1 MDRTEETGARGFT
14 NEAGSV
20 DHGAGSEGGP
30 LSQSSKSEGRPVLQS
45 SKSEGG
51 SQSKI
56 PATLFW
62 VVAAA
67 ILLRV
72 ATVVFDRGKKEEA
85 IGLVHWQPREGAA
98 AAALALGKPL
108 LYDFT
113 AAWCGPCHRLDQEG
127 WGDSRIADLVN
138 ASYVPTRVVDRERED
153 GRNSSPIEDLERRYS
168 VSAFPTLVVAA
179 ADGRAVAKME
189 GYAGLDRLIR
199 FLEDSRKPAP

>member
-1 MDRTEETGARGFT
+1 MDRTEETGAGGFT
-14 NEAGSV
+14 NEAGPV
-20 DHGAGSEGGP
+20 GHGSNSEGGP
-30 LSQSSKSEGRPVLQS
+30 VRHS

-62 VVAAA
+62 IVAAA

-85 IGLVHWQPREGAA
+85 IGLVHWQPRERAA
-98 AAALALGKPL
+98 AAALTLGKPL

-138 ASYVPTRVVDRERED
+138 ASYIPIRVVDRERED
-153 GRNSSPIEDLERRYS
+153 GRNTPPIEDLERRYS
-168 VSAFPTLVVAA
+168 VTAFPTLVVAA
-179 ADGRAVAKME
+179 ADGHALAKIE
-189 GYAGLDRLIR
+189 GYAGRERLIR
-199 FLEDSRKPAP
+199 FLEDSRKPSP